1 MQCIIFAFD
10 CIMHSLACLCI
21 PSHFNRISNRMHLN
35 AFDEIWKWV
44 QMRLNASTCTRMWQ
58 GCGKGAGGGT
68 GCYRRILPRRL
79 PRTTSS
85 SSSNQRQQAA
95 AAAAMPH
102 GGHGG
107 SQPRAHPDI
116 LSLEGSIGG
125 VGAEGAADMR
135 RMHQHAYICCKMWKH
150 VARCGHIPRPRTSP
164 RRGPWSGSPAKR
176 ACFS

>member
-58 GCGKGAGGGT
+58 GCGRGAGGGT
-68 GCYRRILPRRL
+68 GNRMLQEDPATTPPEDNKQQLLQPTATSCNAPWRTRRKP
-79 PRTTSS
+79 T
-85 SSSNQRQQAA
+85 
-95 AAAAMPH
+95 
-102 GGHGG
+102 
-107 SQPRAHPDI
+107 RAHPDL

-176 ACFS
+176 ACFSNC